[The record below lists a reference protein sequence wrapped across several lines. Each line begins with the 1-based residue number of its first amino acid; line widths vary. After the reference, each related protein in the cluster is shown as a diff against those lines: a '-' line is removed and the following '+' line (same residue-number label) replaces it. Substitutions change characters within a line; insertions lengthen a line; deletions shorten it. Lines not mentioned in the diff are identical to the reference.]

1 MMSNNEQEELFNELV
16 KEAESSQENSGDTGT
31 IDPELLTQCSISKE
45 KWLEET
51 NK

>member
-1 MMSNNEQEELFNELV
+1 MMSKTEQEELFNELV
-16 KEAESSQENSGDTGT
+16 KESESSQDNNDTGT